1 MKIGF
6 DLTPI
11 IYHRGVSRYTSN
23 LFQALTKISSA
34 ELFGYASSS
43 RGFAQLQLDLQLLA
57 QNLSQEQQKIFW
69 QNLVCQK
76 IPPKLSEI
84 YWHYLSFNPLK
95 KKLKNI
101 DIFHSCDYLQPPDK
115 NLPLV
120 STIHD
125 LAILKYPAIAN
136 PEILRHHQKSWSILK
151 KRNAHIIAV
160 SQATQN
166 DVINL
171 LGFSP
176 DHVHLVYEALP
187 AENLLNQKELS
198 QQDISVIRRKFS
210 LSHLPYFL
218 FVGTREPRK
227 NLDRLIQAWWPFRER
242 SQLVLVGAPGW
253 NEPQYQHQN
262 LKVLPAVNNQDLGF
276 LYHFAQAL
284 TFPSLDEGFG
294 LPILEAFYY
303 QTPVITSKNTATEE
317 VAGEAAILVNPL
329 YLIDLQAALEQALNF
344 TDKDRKIWR
353 AKMQIQLA
361 KFSWDTAAAQT
372 YQVYQQAVKDFHHA

>member
-23 LFQALTKISSA
+23 LFQALTNINEA
-34 ELFGYASSS
+34 ELFGYASSG

-57 QNLSQEQQKIFW
+57 QNLTPEKQKIFW

-84 YWHYLSFNPLK
+84 YWHYLGFNPLK
-95 KKLKNI
+95 KQLPTI
-101 DIFHSCDYLQPPDK
+101 DVFHSWDYLQPPDK

-125 LAILKYPAIAN
+125 LAILKYPEIAN
-136 PEILRHHQKSWSILK
+136 PEILRHHQKSWAILK
-151 KRNAHIIAV
+151 KRKAHIIAV
-160 SQATQN
+160 SQATQA
-166 DVINL
+166 DVIKL
-171 LGFSP
+171 LGFP
-176 DHVHLVYEALP
+176 ADHVHLVYEALP
-187 AENLLNQKELS
+187 AENLLSTTALAQADFANLKQKFKLET
-198 QQDISVIRRKFS
+198 
-210 LSHLPYFL
+210 LPYFL

-227 NLDRLIQAWWPFRER
+227 NLSRLIQAWWPFRER
-242 SQLVLVGAPGW
+242 AQLVLVGAPGW
-253 NEPQYQHQN
+253 DEPQYQHPN
-262 LKVLPAVNNQDLGF
+262 LKVLSAVNNQDLGL

-303 QTPVITSKNTATEE
+303 QTPVITSKNTATAE

-329 YLIDLQAALEQALNF
+329 DLIDLQAALEQALNF
-344 TDKDRKIWR
+344 TDNDRKIWR
-353 AKMQIQLA
+353 AKMQTQLA
-361 KFSWDTAAAQT
+361 KFSWERAATQT
-372 YQVYQQAVKDFHHA
+372 YQVYQQAIKDFHHA

>member
-23 LFQALTKISSA
+23 LFQALTKINEA
-34 ELFGYASSS
+34 ELFGYASSG
-43 RGFAQLQLDLQLLA
+43 RGFSQLQLDLQLLA
-57 QNLSQEQQKIFW
+57 NNLNPEKQKIFW

-84 YWHYLSFNPLK
+84 YWHYLGFNPLK
-95 KKLKNI
+95 KQLPTI
-101 DIFHSCDYLQPPDK
+101 EVFHSWDYLQPPDK
-115 NLPLV
+115 DLPLV

-125 LAILKYPAIAN
+125 LAILKYPEIAN
-136 PEILRHHQKSWSILK
+136 AEILRHHQKSWAILK
-151 KRNAHIIAV
+151 KRHAHLIAV
-160 SQATQN
+160 SKATQN
-166 DVINL
+166 DIIKL
-171 LGFSP
+171 LGFP
-176 DHVHLVYEALP
+176 EDHVHLVYEALP
-187 AENLLNQKELS
+187 TENLLSTAELTQQNSLTVKQKFQLS
-198 QQDISVIRRKFS
+198 E
-210 LSHLPYFL
+210 LPYFL

-227 NLDRLIQAWWPFRER
+227 NLERLIQAWWTFKDQ

-253 NEPQYQHQN
+253 REPQYQHQN
-262 LKVLPAVNNQDLGF
+262 LKVLPAISNQDLGL

-303 QTPVITSKNTATEE
+303 QTPVITSKNTATAE
-317 VAGEAAILVNPL
+317 VAGEAAILVNPFDL
-329 YLIDLQAALEQALNF
+329 VELQAALEQALNF
-344 TDKDRKIWR
+344 TDEEKKIWR

-361 KFSWDTAAAQT
+361 KFSWNTAATQT
-372 YQVYQQAVKDFHHA
+372 YQVYQQAIKDFHHA